1 MCIQADTMKSSGLIL
16 SAFLPHV
23 PHHVQ
28 EQVDAMVSKLRGL
41 TGTADG
47 SIEGYDVFR
56 EGVQRDLTA
65 TEDLLTKGRKNQQV
79 ELVLHHLFL

>member
-1 MCIQADTMKSSGLIL
+1 MI
-16 SAFLPHV
+16 

-28 EQVDAMVSKLRGL
+28 EGADAMVSKLRGL

-47 SIEGYDVFR
+47 NIEGYDVLR

-65 TEDLLTKGRKNQQV
+65 TEDLLTKGRMAQQV
-79 ELVLHHLFL
+79 ELALPECCII